1 MEENEKTGYNNAYN
15 LIAFKEIIMK
25 SLKWYT
31 IASCIWI
38 FIFPITGI
46 TGWAF
51 MISGPI
57 AIVGSIV
64 KFVFKLLGIEL
75 SWLTKSSLGLG
86 VLPDLIIS
94 VIVGFLLTII
104 GIWLWRITKRLYQW
118 LVLIKPENC

>member
-118 LVLIKPENC
+118 LVLIKP

>member
-1 MEENEKTGYNNAYN
+1 
-15 LIAFKEIIMK
+15 MK
-25 SLKWYT
+25 NLKWYT

-57 AIVGSIV
+57 VIVGSIV

-75 SWLTKSSLGLG
+75 YWLTKSSFGLG
-86 VLPDLIIS
+86 VLTDLIIS
-94 VIVGFLLTII
+94 LIVGFLLTII

-118 LVLIKPENC
+118 LILIKPENC

>member
-1 MEENEKTGYNNAYN
+1 
-15 LIAFKEIIMK
+15 MK

-31 IASCIWI
+31 IATCIWI
-38 FIFPITGI
+38 FVFPITGI
-46 TGWAF
+46 IGWAF
-51 MISGPI
+51 MISGPL

-75 SWLTKSSLGLG
+75 YWLTKSSLGLG

-94 VIVGFLLTII
+94 LIVGLLLTII

-118 LVLIKPENC
+118 LILIKPENC

>member
-1 MEENEKTGYNNAYN
+1 MRIGKDWKIY
-15 LIAFKEIIMK
+15 FKEIIMK
-25 SLKWYT
+25 ILKWYT

-57 AIVGSIV
+57 VIVGSIV

-75 SWLTKSSLGLG
+75 YWLTKPSFGLG
-86 VLPDLIIS
+86 FLPDLIIS
-94 VIVGFLLTII
+94 VIVGFILTII
-104 GIWLWRITKRLYQW
+104 GIWLWRITKRIYHW
-118 LVLIKPENC
+118 LGSIKPENY

>member
-15 LIAFKEIIMK
+15 LIAFMEIIMK
-25 SLKWYT
+25 NLKWYT

-94 VIVGFLLTII
+94 LIVGFLLTII

>member
-1 MEENEKTGYNNAYN
+1 
-15 LIAFKEIIMK
+15 MK
-25 SLKWYT
+25 NLKWYT

-104 GIWLWRITKRLYQW
+104 GIWLWKITKRLYQW
-118 LVLIKPENC
+118 LVLIKPENY

>member
-1 MEENEKTGYNNAYN
+1 MYN
-15 LIAFKEIIMK
+15 LITFKEVIMK

-31 IASCIWI
+31 IAACIWI

-51 MISGPI
+51 MVSGPLV
-57 AIVGSIV
+57 IVASIV
-64 KFVFKLLGIEL
+64 KFVFQLFSIDLY
-75 SWLTKSSLGLG
+75 WLTKPSLGLG

-94 VIVGFLLTII
+94 LIVGLLLTII
-104 GIWLWRITKRLYQW
+104 GIGLWRITKRLYKW

>member
-1 MEENEKTGYNNAYN
+1 
-15 LIAFKEIIMK
+15 MK

-31 IASCIWI
+31 IAACIWI

-51 MISGPI
+51 MISGPLV
-57 AIVGSIV
+57 IVGSIV

-75 SWLTKSSLGLG
+75 YWLTKSSLGLG

-104 GIWLWRITKRLYQW
+104 GIGLWRITKRLYQW

>member
-1 MEENEKTGYNNAYN
+1 MEENEKNGYNNAYN

-25 SLKWYT
+25 NLKWYT

-94 VIVGFLLTII
+94 LIVGFLLTII
-104 GIWLWRITKRLYQW
+104 GIGLWRITKRLYQW

>member
-1 MEENEKTGYNNAYN
+1 MEENEKTGYNNVYN

-25 SLKWYT
+25 NLKWYT

-57 AIVGSIV
+57 VIVGSIV

-94 VIVGFLLTII
+94 LIVGFLLTII
-104 GIWLWRITKRLYQW
+104 GIWLWRITKRLYKW
-118 LVLIKPENC
+118 LVLIKPENY